1 MVSRIIRDL
10 LRPTVW
16 VTAERVFTEVF
27 SLTLFAVQARLL
39 GPTAFGLIAAV
50 MVFISF
56 WDAVPMNAVLE
67 ALVSVRRIEERHFTT
82 GATAMVLVSL
92 MFGAAVFSCAG
103 PMAELFGDAEMGS
116 VMRAMAVLPLLQA
129 FSIVPLAMTRREV
142 RFQATT
148 VRTIVSLVAGGAV
161 GLVLALAGM
170 GVWALVWQ
178 ALVQRL
184 VAAIV
189 LWSIVRVPVRPVLSF
204 RHGRDLLGF
213 VVPVLWSSVMSWGAG
228 QLPRLF
234 LGIFLGPADLGLFAT
249 ADRFNAV
256 VKHVAIVPKAFVAR
270 IDLRRYTT
278 DRAAM
283 TQAVRRMFLQMALV
297 GFPICFGGAAVMPTL
312 FHAWL
317 DSRWYDAILPS
328 QIMLLAC
335 VPYVT
340 FYGSSAILY
349 AVNRQ
354 ARDAVVATILNPSIV
369 AGMAAAMRFGLVA
382 TSAAVAVIPWL
393 LLPLPVLAVSG
404 TGHVR
409 ARDILL
415 PQIPTLLAAAAMCG
429 AISLL
434 RTRLAPYVP
443 DVTALPVLILA
454 GVALYAILIV
464 ILMPRRA
471 ISIAGQLGGRLMTGL
486 GGRS

>member
-1 MVSRIIRDL
+1 
-10 LRPTVW
+10 
-16 VTAERVFTEVF
+16 
-27 SLTLFAVQARLL
+27 
-39 GPTAFGLIAAV
+39 
-50 MVFISF
+50 
-56 WDAVPMNAVLE
+56 
-67 ALVSVRRIEERHFTT
+67 
-82 GATAMVLVSL
+82 
-92 MFGAAVFSCAG
+92 
-103 PMAELFGDAEMGS
+103 
-116 VMRAMAVLPLLQA
+116 MAVLPLLQA

-393 LLPLPVLAVSG
+393 LLPLPVLAVSS

-409 ARDILL
+409 ARDLLL

-443 DVTALPVLILA
+443 DVAALPVLILA

-464 ILMPRRA
+464 MLMPRRA

>member
-1 MVSRIIRDL
+1 
-10 LRPTVW
+10 
-16 VTAERVFTEVF
+16 
-27 SLTLFAVQARLL
+27 
-39 GPTAFGLIAAV
+39 
-50 MVFISF
+50 
-56 WDAVPMNAVLE
+56 
-67 ALVSVRRIEERHFTT
+67 
-82 GATAMVLVSL
+82 
-92 MFGAAVFSCAG
+92 
-103 PMAELFGDAEMGS
+103 
-116 VMRAMAVLPLLQA
+116 
-129 FSIVPLAMTRREV
+129 
-142 RFQATT
+142 
-148 VRTIVSLVAGGAV
+148 
-161 GLVLALAGM
+161 
-170 GVWALVWQ
+170 
-178 ALVQRL
+178 
-184 VAAIV
+184 
-189 LWSIVRVPVRPVLSF
+189 
-204 RHGRDLLGF
+204 
-213 VVPVLWSSVMSWGAG
+213 
-228 QLPRLF
+228 
-234 LGIFLGPADLGLFAT
+234 
-249 ADRFNAV
+249 
-256 VKHVAIVPKAFVAR
+256 
-270 IDLRRYTT
+270 
-278 DRAAM
+278 
-283 TQAVRRMFLQMALV
+283 
-297 GFPICFGGAAVMPTL
+297 MPTL

-317 DSRWYDAILPS
+317 DLRWYDAILPS

-409 ARDILL
+409 VRDILL

-464 ILMPRRA
+464 MLMPRRA